1 MSRIAVDASAVL
13 PVFLEE
19 PFSDAARLIFEPK
32 HDKLAPEL
40 IFSEVHHG
48 LLKRVRGG
56 LIVRA
61 QAERA
66 IAELAVLVDTEPAAH
81 LTLRALDIALAFD
94 RSAYDALYVAFAIEQ
109 GCPLVTADRKLYN
122 ATNRAFPETM
132 VWIEDAGALD

>member
-1 MSRIAVDASAVL
+1 MTRIVVDASATL
-13 PVFLEE
+13 PLFLEE
-19 PFSDAARLIFEPK
+19 EFSDTARLIFEPK

-48 LLKRVRGG
+48 LLKRVRRR
-56 LIVRA
+56 LITRV

-66 IAELAVLVDTEPAAH
+66 IAELAVLIDVEPAAH

-94 RSAYDALYVAFAIEQ
+94 RSAYDALYLAFAIEQ

-122 ATNRAFPETM
+122 ATNRNFPGALI
-132 VWIEDAGALD
+132 WIEDAADLD